1 MSLRRMLL
9 GVSAGLLASLST
21 IASELQVSV
30 EIPRLNVAEY
40 HRPYVAIWI
49 ENHDRSSIT
58 NLAVWYDV
66 KMQNK
71 EGEKWLKDMVQ
82 WWRRSGRS
90 LSMPVD
96 GVSGATRAPGKHEVS
111 FQVGAA
117 PLGELSAGEY
127 KLIVEA
133 SREVGGRELVQIP
146 FVWPVKDT
154 QNLKGNG
161 SSELGEVRVVI
172 TP

>member
-1 MSLRRMLL
+1 MSLRRLFL
-9 GVSAGLLASLST
+9 ACSAGVLASLPVM
-21 IASELQVSV
+21 ASELQVSV

-58 NLAVWYDV
+58 HLAVWYDV
-66 KMQNK
+66 KMKNN

-82 WWRRSGRS
+82 WWRRGGRS
-90 LSMPVD
+90 LTFPVD
-96 GVSGATRAPGKHEVS
+96 GVSGATRAPGKHEVV
-111 FQVGAA
+111 FQSGVA
-117 PLGELSAGEY
+117 PLGDLPAGEY

-146 FVWPVKDT
+146 FTWPASGEQSLQQQGKD
-154 QNLKGNG
+154 
-161 SSELGEVRVVI
+161 ELGAVVLGI
-172 TP
+172 KP

>member
-1 MSLRRMLL
+1 MSLRQRFLAL
-9 GVSAGLLASLST
+9 AAGVFASLPVVAT
-21 IASELQVSV
+21 ELQVSI

-40 HRPYVAIWI
+40 HRPYVALWI

-66 KMQNK
+66 KMKNN

-82 WWRRSGRS
+82 WWRRSGRT
-90 LSMPVD
+90 LTMPVD

-111 FQVGAA
+111 FTAGAA
-117 PLGELSAGEY
+117 PLGDLPAGDY

-146 FVWPVKDT
+146 FTWPVKDAQT
-154 QNLKGNG
+154 LQQQG
-161 SSELGEVRVVI
+161 SSELGAVQLTI